1 MNFVEKVAQSIA
13 SSLASVKVNTQ
24 TQALLSQSETLTTRM
39 KKQEDEMLSNVEELK
54 MTQDESQRR
63 EEEHLREI
71 SRLKKRLEEYE
82 RNF

>member
-1 MNFVEKVAQSIA
+1 IGSALS
-13 SSLASVKVNTQ
+13 SVKVNSKTQ
-24 TQALLSQSETLTTRM
+24 VLLKQSEQLTRKM
-39 KKQEDEMLSNVEELK
+39 KGQEEEMRKNVEELR
-54 MTQDESQRR
+54 MTQEESQTR